1 MVFRRAGSM
10 RQRQQVV
17 ELEEGMDCNSLPSS
31 SRNTCVE
38 EKKTP
43 KLERHC
49 HLNHSSSVEEI
60 SMSRLDSVH
69 SFDVSPS
76 NDNPGYNFFCGSNNN
91 RYCSNSMRSQHS
103 CDMDCVSLNR
113 VPEIYSDCEV
123 GLYVPNKSPS
133 RINPQKSENHGNDC
147 SLSKQI
153 DCARR
158 DALMTLSEKREKKAE
173 IVRRNSERS
182 KEETIGIFTLTKYSL
197 SMSFQKFKEA
207 VITIAY
213 SMDLWYSSLKLIEG
227 SFGSGVASYFRFLRW
242 LLLLNLSSLIISVS
256 FLVIPQT
263 LTRFYYNFNEVPD
276 IAKNGGTYLEKNF
289 FDVTDTNGTLPPP
302 LTAASLLHRINPYG
316 VHAEF
321 CITDLFTGE
330 GFLTA
335 TTMYYGSYGNQT
347 FQLFEGYHYD
357 LPNAYFFSM
366 FISYVVIL
374 ITVSVSMARSYRK
387 TYIETSGTHKGSLA
401 LKVFSGWDFSVATV
415 KAASLNKRRIYN
427 EIKESLNEE
436 EFQNR
441 DTSCLLRFTNI
452 TVQLTLNCMFFFL
465 MAGVSLS
472 MWYLLGRHSAY
483 LSDSA
488 SNSHTMT
495 MAIVTSLI
503 MNVLPIGFSWIVRY
517 EDYRNPRTA
526 LYVTLL
532 RTFLLNIVV
541 IGTTATFWLT
551 HSDECWET
559 ALGQE
564 VYRLFITDF
573 IISVLLMGLVE
584 TVWSMIRRK
593 LFKNPSQPEFDI
605 AWNTLNLI
613 YNQTLFL
620 VGFYFS
626 PLLSVVI
633 VLKLF
638 ITFYIKKAGAL
649 YNCQAPKKS
658 WRAAQTQTIF
668 LILTF
673 IALLGVFLVFG
684 YLIIYVSPSKCGPFS
699 GFTYMYEAILSGIFQ
714 LHNDNAFFKIVLFLA
729 KPGVIGGVLIAMCIA
744 TYILRAKAEAYN
756 IEVDILTNML
766 IQEKKDKAF
775 LFKHIKIAEEASRK
789 RKGSPALSSSSS
801 FHTPLSAR
809 RQMKKTSRESQLSF
823 LLTPNRRTHGLHRKS
838 NSTSQIAYRSS
849 WRYGRG
855 RPDLLT
861 DQPSTSSG
869 SGTSGATCDIQLSEM
884 ES

>member
-1 MVFRRAGSM
+1 MVFRRDGSV

-17 ELEEGMDCNSLPSS
+17 ELEDGLDWRENLFP
-31 SRNTCVE
+31 SRNFNVNLE
-38 EKKTP
+38 GLKTT
-43 KLERHC
+43 KMKRGV
-49 HLNHSSSVEEI
+49 NHSSSVEEI
-60 SMSRLDSVH
+60 PMARLDTIGIS
-69 SFDVSPS
+69 SDSPES
-76 NDNPGYNFFCGSNNN
+76 QYLCGANNN
-91 RYCSNSMRSQHS
+91 NLSRRNSLISQHS
-103 CDMDCVSLNR
+103 CLSGIESVSHHR
-113 VPEIYSDCEV
+113 VPEMYSDFEV

-133 RINPQKSENHGNDC
+133 RSNPHKTDNNGNDG

-153 DCARR
+153 DSARR
-158 DALMTLSEKREKKAE
+158 DAVMTLSEKREKKAE

-182 KEETIGIFTLTKYSL
+182 KEQTIGIFAMTKYSI
-197 SMSFQKFKEA
+197 SMSLQKFKET
-207 VITIAY
+207 VITVAY
-213 SMDLWYSSLKLIEG
+213 SMDLWYGSLKLIEG

-256 FLVIPQT
+256 FLVVPQT
-263 LTRFYYNFNEVPD
+263 LRQFYYNFDEVPD
-276 IAKNGGTYLEKNF
+276 VTKNGGTYLEKSF
-289 FDVTDTNGTLPPP
+289 FDIPDANGTVPPP
-302 LTAASLLHRINPYG
+302 LTAASLLHRTNPYG

-321 CITDLFTGE
+321 SITDLFTGE

-347 FQLFEGYHYD
+347 FQLFEGYRYD

-366 FISYVVIL
+366 FVCYVVIL

-387 TYIETSGTHKGSLA
+387 TYIETRGTHKGSLA
-401 LKVFSGWDFSVATV
+401 LKVFSGWDYSVATV
-415 KAASLNKRRIYN
+415 KAASLNQRRIYN
-427 EIKESLNEE
+427 EIKEALNEE
-436 EFQNR
+436 DFQKR

-452 TVQLTLNCMFFFL
+452 TVQFTLNFMFFFL
-465 MAGVSLS
+465 MAGIALS

-483 LSDSA
+483 LSDST

-495 MAIVTSLI
+495 MAIVTSLV
-503 MNVLPIGFSWIVRY
+503 MNILPIGFSWIVRY

-532 RTFLLNIVV
+532 RTFILNIVV

-584 TVWSMIRRK
+584 TFWSIIRRK
-593 LFKNPSQPEFDI
+593 FSKISSQPEFNI

-633 VLKLF
+633 VIKLF
-638 ITFYIKKAGAL
+638 LTFYIKKAGAL

-684 YLIIYVSPSKCGPFS
+684 YLIVYVSPSKCGPFS
-699 GFTYMYEAILSGIFQ
+699 GFKYMYEAILSGIFQ
-714 LHNDNAFFKIVLFLA
+714 LHNDNVFFITVLFLA

-744 TYILRAKAEAYN
+744 TYILRAKAEAYT
-756 IEVDILTNML
+756 IEVEILNNML

-775 LFKHIKIAEEASRK
+775 LFKHIKNTEKASQK
-789 RKGSPALSSSSS
+789 MKGSPTLSSSSS

-809 RQMKKTSRESQLSF
+809 RQLKITTRESQSSF
-823 LLTPNRRTHGLHRKS
+823 LSTPNRRTHGLQRKF
-838 NSTSQIAYRSS
+838 NSTSQIASRSS

-855 RPDLLT
+855 NIRPDLLT
-861 DQPSTSSG
+861 DQPSTSSS
-869 SGTSGATCDIQLSEM
+869 SGTSGTKSDTSEM
-884 ES
+884 KP